1 MIEMQ
6 VGTTQEDSSM
16 ESVMCISRSINN
28 AITDAYMALSRLS
41 CNNKTEQ
48 LAHLKEKIIPLLLN
62 VADEISNLNKSMF
75 DIPVKEE
82 ATEKK
87 VCPECWVELEDWATQ
102 CPECETV
109 LDTNN

>member
-28 AITDAYMALSRLS
+28 AITDAYMAIARLS

-62 VADEISNLNKSMF
+62 VSDEISNLNKSLF

-82 ATEKK
+82 VK
-87 VCPECWVELEDWATQ
+87 VCPECWAELEDWATQ

>member
-1 MIEMQ
+1 MQ

-28 AITDAYMALSRLS
+28 AITDAYMAIAKLS
-41 CNNKTEQ
+41 CNNKAEQ

-62 VADEISNLNKSMF
+62 VSDEISNLNKSMF

-82 ATEKK
+82 AK
-87 VCPECWVELEDWATQ
+87 VCPEC
-102 CPECETV
+102 
-109 LDTNN
+109 